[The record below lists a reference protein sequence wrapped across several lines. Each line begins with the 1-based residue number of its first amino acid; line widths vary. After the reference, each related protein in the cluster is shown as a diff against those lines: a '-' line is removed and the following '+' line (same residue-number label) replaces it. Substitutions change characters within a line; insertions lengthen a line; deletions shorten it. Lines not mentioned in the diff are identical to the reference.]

1 MHQLVEITLENGA
14 SEKVADRAH
23 DLLGSALIFF
33 FGQSVVLVGLMSLD
47 NLIKLFVVSSEFF
60 ILVHELLARLVCLV
74 FFISISVLG
83 VHRNLFVLTSLTL
96 TAAARFLL
104 FGTLSDQ
111 AEHRGLLEDIY
122 QSLDMGAC
130 TLLVIFI

>member
-1 MHQLVEITLENGA
+1 M
-14 SEKVADRAH
+14 
-23 DLLGSALIFF
+23 
-33 FGQSVVLVGLMSLD
+33 VLVGLMSLD

-60 ILVHELLARLVCLV
+60 ILVHELLARLVGLV
-74 FFISISVLG
+74 FFISVLS

-104 FGTLSDQ
+104 FGTLSDK

>member
-1 MHQLVEITLENGA
+1 M
-14 SEKVADRAH
+14 
-23 DLLGSALIFF
+23 
-33 FGQSVVLVGLMSLD
+33 VLVGLMSLD

-74 FFISISVLG
+74 FFISIGVLG
-83 VHRNLFVLTSLTL
+83 VHSNFFVLTSLTL